1 MSTKDPIDLKQDRR
15 QWLRNSAT
23 VLGASLLPIPAAT
36 AETAQ
41 VEGKPAVE
49 VNATA
54 NKSAGRFFT
63 LAQHALVEELS
74 ETIIPADSHSG
85 GARAAKVADYIE
97 QVLREST
104 DDTQRALWHEGLR
117 LIDVMSEHSH
127 GKTFMNASSEE
138 RIALLAGL
146 SDHDHLT
153 ELPEVRFFN
162 ELKHLTVSG
171 YYTSKIG
178 IHEELEYKGNRIL
191 QEFVECDDQGPS
203 AK

>member
-1 MSTKDPIDLKQDRR
+1 
-15 QWLRNSAT
+15 
-23 VLGASLLPIPAAT
+23 
-36 AETAQ
+36 
-41 VEGKPAVE
+41 
-49 VNATA
+49 
-54 NKSAGRFFT
+54 
-63 LAQHALVEELS
+63 
-74 ETIIPADSHSG
+74 
-85 GARAAKVADYIE
+85 
-97 QVLREST
+97 
-104 DDTQRALWHEGLR
+104 
-117 LIDVMSEHSH
+117 
-127 GKTFMNASSEE
+127 MNASSEE